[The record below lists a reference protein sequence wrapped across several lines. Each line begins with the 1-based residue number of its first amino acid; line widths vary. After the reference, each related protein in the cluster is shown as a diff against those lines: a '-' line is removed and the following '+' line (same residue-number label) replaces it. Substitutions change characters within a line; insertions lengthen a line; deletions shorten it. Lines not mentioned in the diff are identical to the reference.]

1 MKNYNEIQEI
11 LMGSLRNL
19 KKLDV
24 KDQYARDEIM
34 KGNAIQSTAKA
45 MIQLELVSLAKEK
58 QEERNRII
66 YNGTYTLDK

>member
-1 MKNYNEIQEI
+1 MRNYEEIQDT
-11 LMGSLRNL
+11 LMESIRTL

-45 MIQLELVSLAKEK
+45 LIQLEIINLSVEK
-58 QEERNRII
+58 QEEKRRII
-66 YNGTYTLDK
+66 YNETNFMDK